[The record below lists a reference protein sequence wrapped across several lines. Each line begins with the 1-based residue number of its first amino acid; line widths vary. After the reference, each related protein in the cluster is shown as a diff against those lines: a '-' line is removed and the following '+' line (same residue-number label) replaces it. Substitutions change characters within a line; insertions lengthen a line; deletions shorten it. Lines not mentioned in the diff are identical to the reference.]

1 MNTRIPYLVALSGK
15 TLKQISEETGIAYP
29 TLTSYNQGVRNPKKN
44 NAVILAKYF
53 GVSVGYL
60 LGDEK
65 EPNLINPGGESLIKG
80 LFRVAQGK
88 TNLDKVTEWTP
99 FKDDVSFVKT
109 MLLSTPTLERK
120 IDEIFEGIE
129 PNIIQALKQR
139 IKEVAEEFPYTINH
153 SGDEKSD
160 YHFVW
165 QAWEESDEYK
175 KRMAEKHKK

>member
-65 EPNLINPGGESLIKG
+65 EPNLINPGDESLIPTK
-80 LFRVAQGK
+80 LVQ
-88 TNLDKVTEWTP
+88 E
-99 FKDDVSFVKT
+99 
-109 MLLSTPTLERK
+109 LSSINYQKEEILQEYLELAKKEQAILKK
-120 IDEIFEGIE
+120 IREII
-129 PNIIQALKQR
+129 
-139 IKEVAEEFPYTINH
+139 
-153 SGDEKSD
+153 
-160 YHFVW
+160 
-165 QAWEESDEYK
+165 
-175 KRMAEKHKK
+175 

>member
-65 EPNLINPGGESLIKG
+65 EPNLINPYDEPLIPTK
-80 LFRVAQGK
+80 LVQ
-88 TNLDKVTEWTP
+88 E
-99 FKDDVSFVKT
+99 
-109 MLLSTPTLERK
+109 LSSINYQKEEVLQEYLELTKKEQVILKK
-120 IDEIFEGIE
+120 IREII
-129 PNIIQALKQR
+129 
-139 IKEVAEEFPYTINH
+139 
-153 SGDEKSD
+153 
-160 YHFVW
+160 
-165 QAWEESDEYK
+165 
-175 KRMAEKHKK
+175 

>member
-65 EPNLINPGGESLIKG
+65 EPNLIKAEPLILTK
-80 LFRVAQGK
+80 LIQELSFI
-88 TNLDKVTEWTP
+88 NDKKEEVLQEY
-99 FKDDVSFVKT
+99 
-109 MLLSTPTLERK
+109 LELTK
-120 IDEIFEGIE
+120 KEQVI
-129 PNIIQALKQR
+129 LKQ
-139 IKEVAEEFPYTINH
+139 IKESI
-153 SGDEKSD
+153 
-160 YHFVW
+160 
-165 QAWEESDEYK
+165 
-175 KRMAEKHKK
+175 

>member
-65 EPNLINPGGESLIKG
+65 EPNLIEAEPLIPTTLVQELSSINDKKEEILQEYLELAKKEQVILKLIK
-80 LFRVAQGK
+80 
-88 TNLDKVTEWTP
+88 E
-99 FKDDVSFVKT
+99 S
-109 MLLSTPTLERK
+109 
-120 IDEIFEGIE
+120 
-129 PNIIQALKQR
+129 IQ
-139 IKEVAEEFPYTINH
+139 
-153 SGDEKSD
+153 
-160 YHFVW
+160 
-165 QAWEESDEYK
+165 
-175 KRMAEKHKK
+175 